1 MTGIN
6 YRSGMRRNVL
16 HLATALAFAVRDATA
31 QQEEVILHTQNT
43 PINTPKG
50 PQSHRKFG
58 MAKSLGKKR

>member
-16 HLATALAFAVRDATA
+16 HLATALAFAVRDVAA

-50 PQSHRKFG
+50 PQPHRKFG
-58 MAKSLGKKR
+58 TVKSLGKKR

>member
-16 HLATALAFAVRDATA
+16 HLAAALAFAVREAVA
-31 QQEEVILHTQNT
+31 QQEDVILRTSNT

-50 PQSHRKFG
+50 PQPHRKFG
-58 MAKSLGKKR
+58 TVKSLGKKR